1 MGGTAQREAQ
11 HFGSIEVFAVGTTGT
26 HELSMNQAFSEFL
39 SVKNVACLLFAAV
52 LPVLLAMATAH
63 RGKQHG
69 RKPVPQIRDG
79 LPFFGHVF
87 TMLKGSPWDQMARWA
102 VEYGTFYKLHLFGSD
117 AYVVSDPE
125 LLKIILQ
132 TKLSIF
138 KKDVAWTYK
147 PFMVLLG
154 NGLVTAEGSSWR
166 KQRNLLSSHLRLDI
180 LDQIP
185 SITIRAVERL
195 KIKLDKFKGSGSA
208 IEMAEEFRHLTLQVI
223 AEAILSLPPGES
235 DHTFA
240 HMYLPIG

>member
-1 MGGTAQREAQ
+1 MNLSFTDVLSVETVAYI
-11 HFGSIEVFAVGTTGT
+11 FVITG
-26 HELSMNQAFSEFL
+26 LIAFL
-39 SVKNVACLLFAAV
+39 SPLFTQLSAS
-52 LPVLLAMATAH
+52 H
-63 RGKQHG
+63 RG
-69 RKPVPQIRDG
+69 KPVPQIRNG

-195 KIKLDKFKGSGSA
+195 KLKLDEFKGSGSM

>member
-1 MGGTAQREAQ
+1 
-11 HFGSIEVFAVGTTGT
+11 
-26 HELSMNQAFSEFL
+26 MNQPFSEVL
-39 SVKNVACLLFAAV
+39 SVEIFAYIFIITGFIAFLPLLIARLSAS
-52 LPVLLAMATAH
+52 
-63 RGKQHG
+63 RKG
-69 RKPVPQIRDG
+69 KPVPQVRDG

-125 LLKIILQ
+125 LLKIVLQ
-132 TKLSIF
+132 TKLSVF

-195 KIKLDKFKGSGSA
+195 KIKLDKLKGSGST

>member
-1 MGGTAQREAQ
+1 M
-11 HFGSIEVFAVGTTGT
+11 S
-26 HELSMNQAFSEFL
+26 LSFTDVL
-39 SVKNVACLLFAAV
+39 SVETVAYIFTITGLIAFLPLLFTQLSAS
-52 LPVLLAMATAH
+52 H
-63 RGKQHG
+63 RG
-69 RKPVPQIRDG
+69 KPVPQIRHG

-117 AYVVSDPE
+117 AYVVSDPD

-195 KIKLDKFKGSGSA
+195 KLKLDKFKGSGST

>member
-1 MGGTAQREAQ
+1 MGAY
-11 HFGSIEVFAVGTTGT
+11 
-26 HELSMNQAFSEFL
+26 ELSMSKSSADVL
-39 SVKNVACLLFAAV
+39 SSINLAHVFVITGLIAILPLLITRLSAS
-52 LPVLLAMATAH
+52 H
-63 RGKQHG
+63 RGKS
-69 RKPVPQIRDG
+69 VPQIRNG

-125 LLKIILQ
+125 LLKIILH
-132 TKLSIF
+132 TKLSVF
-138 KKDVAWTYK
+138 KKVVAWTYK

-195 KIKLDKFKGSGSA
+195 KLKLDKFKGNGSTV
-208 IEMAEEFRHLTLQVI
+208 EMAEEFRHLTLQVI

-235 DHTFA
+235 DQTFA

>member
-1 MGGTAQREAQ
+1 
-11 HFGSIEVFAVGTTGT
+11 
-26 HELSMNQAFSEFL
+26 MNQPFSEVL
-39 SVKNVACLLFAAV
+39 SVEIFAYIFIITGFIAFLPLLIARLSAS
-52 LPVLLAMATAH
+52 
-63 RGKQHG
+63 RKG
-69 RKPVPQIRDG
+69 KPVPQVRDG

-125 LLKIILQ
+125 LLKIVLQ
-132 TKLSIF
+132 TKLSVF

-195 KIKLDKFKGSGSA
+195 KIKLDKFKGSGST

>member
-1 MGGTAQREAQ
+1 MN
-11 HFGSIEVFAVGTTGT
+11 
-26 HELSMNQAFSEFL
+26 LSFTDVL
-39 SVKNVACLLFAAV
+39 SVETVAYIFVITGLIVFLLPLFTQLSAS
-52 LPVLLAMATAH
+52 H
-63 RGKQHG
+63 RG
-69 RKPVPQIRDG
+69 KPVPQIRNG

-87 TMLKGSPWDQMARWA
+87 TMLKGSPWDQMAKWA

-195 KIKLDKFKGSGSA
+195 KLKLDQFKGSGST

>member
-1 MGGTAQREAQ
+1 MN
-11 HFGSIEVFAVGTTGT
+11 
-26 HELSMNQAFSEFL
+26 LSFTDVL
-39 SVKNVACLLFAAV
+39 SVETVAYIFVITGLIVFLPPLFTQLSAS
-52 LPVLLAMATAH
+52 H
-63 RGKQHG
+63 RG
-69 RKPVPQIRDG
+69 KPVPQIRNG

-195 KIKLDKFKGSGSA
+195 KLKLDKFKGSAST